1 MNTFSRTLTGGI
13 MIVAGLILI
22 IISPFVMFV
31 TLIYGI
37 PLLLIGLFILFNK
50 KEDEIE
56 KIRTKSKGGKK

>member
-1 MNTFSRTLTGGI
+1 MNILSRTLSGGI
-13 MIVAGLILI
+13 LVVVGLILI

-56 KIRTKSKGGKK
+56 KIKSKSKGGKK